1 MKFEND
7 EVPLRTSIIVAIYF
21 ANKENA
27 CLKFMIM
34 VITQYLVIASYM
46 QLDSIVFSYDSLS
59 HFHDIIKLMI

>member
-7 EVPLRTSIIVAIYF
+7 EVPLRTNIIVAIYF

-46 QLDSIVFSYDSLS
+46 QLDSIVFVL
-59 HFHDIIKLMI
+59 